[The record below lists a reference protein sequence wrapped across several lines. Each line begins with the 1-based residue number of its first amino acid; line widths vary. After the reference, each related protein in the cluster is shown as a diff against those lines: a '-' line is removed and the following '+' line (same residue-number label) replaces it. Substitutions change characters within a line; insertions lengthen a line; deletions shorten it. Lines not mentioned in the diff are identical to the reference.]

1 MKAVTLA
8 ASSAERPSATSV
20 VWIRIPVEAPNIA
33 AMPAAVPCL
42 TALPRKSV
50 MSGPGVKVMTSTA
63 AR

>member
-1 MKAVTLA
+1 MALA

-20 VWIRIPVEAPNIA
+20 VWIRTPTEAPSIA
-33 AMPAAVPCL
+33 AMPAARPCV

-63 AR
+63 AT